1 MFDCAQAQVDALKAD
16 GCDYIICLGHLG
28 IDAESTGNRSID
40 LLEKVTGI
48 DVFIDGHSHSTL
60 EEIKEATNGTGKVG
74 DTVLTSTGTKLANV
88 GMVDISPDGTI
99 STSSLA
105 TSELTVTPDAKVA
118 ARAEEIQKEI
128 DADYGTV
135 FAKTEVALDG
145 EKANVRTGETNLGDL
160 IADAML
166 WQAGLLDEGVDA
178 AVTNGGGIRASIAAG
193 DITKKDIN
201 TVLPFGNTLYV
212 VKVTGAEL
220 LEALEAS
227 TYCTPE
233 AIGGFPQVAGI
244 EFTVNTGAQFDTKE
258 LYPGST
264 YGKPASINRVMIQTV
279 GGEAFNPEETYT
291 IVTNDF
297 MGAAVVSAN
306 ALYAPK
312 KGEDKTLLQDLL
324 DSGAISGS
332 TVVIWDYAPL
342 LFDEDFASFL
352 FYPVDGS
359 PASFTSFKL
368 DKVTVN
374 GLSCQTLQ
382 VTTPEEVSAYL
393 ASIGYDAGGFGY
405 VEITYDEDKAQAAAT
420 EHYTDENGKT
430 YPLLAFSFTY
440 TATQADGSQVKGS
453 FTDNYYLDE

>member
-1 MFDCAQAQVDALKAD
+1 M
-16 GCDYIICLGHLG
+16 
-28 IDAESTGNRSID
+28 ST
-40 LLEKVTGI
+40 
-48 DVFIDGHSHSTL
+48 
-60 EEIKEATNGTGKVG
+60 
-74 DTVLTSTGTKLANV
+74 
-88 GMVDISPDGTI
+88 
-99 STSSLA
+99 
-105 TSELTVTPDAKVA
+105 
-118 ARAEEIQKEI
+118 
-128 DADYGTV
+128 
-135 FAKTEVALDG
+135 
-145 EKANVRTGETNLGDL
+145 
-160 IADAML
+160 
-166 WQAGLLDEGVDA
+166 
-178 AVTNGGGIRASIAAG
+178 
-193 DITKKDIN
+193 
-201 TVLPFGNTLYV
+201 
-212 VKVTGAEL
+212 
-220 LEALEAS
+220 
-227 TYCTPE
+227 
-233 AIGGFPQVAGI
+233 
-244 EFTVNTGAQFDTKE
+244 AQFLTLLLRALGYEDGKDFTW
-258 LYPGST
+258 ST
-264 YGKPASINRVMIQTV
+264 PWTLTDQLCITDGDYTAQT
-279 GGEAFNPEETYT
+279 ATFLRA
-291 IVTNDF
+291 D
-297 MGAAVVSAN
+297 AAVVSAN

>member
-1 MFDCAQAQVDALKAD
+1 MLFRSGITDGDYTAQTATFLRAD
-16 GCDYIICLGHLG
+16 
-28 IDAESTGNRSID
+28 
-40 LLEKVTGI
+40 
-48 DVFIDGHSHSTL
+48 
-60 EEIKEATNGTGKVG
+60 
-74 DTVLTSTGTKLANV
+74 
-88 GMVDISPDGTI
+88 
-99 STSSLA
+99 
-105 TSELTVTPDAKVA
+105 
-118 ARAEEIQKEI
+118 
-128 DADYGTV
+128 
-135 FAKTEVALDG
+135 
-145 EKANVRTGETNLGDL
+145 
-160 IADAML
+160 
-166 WQAGLLDEGVDA
+166 
-178 AVTNGGGIRASIAAG
+178 
-193 DITKKDIN
+193 
-201 TVLPFGNTLYV
+201 
-212 VKVTGAEL
+212 
-220 LEALEAS
+220 
-227 TYCTPE
+227 
-233 AIGGFPQVAGI
+233 
-244 EFTVNTGAQFDTKE
+244 
-258 LYPGST
+258 
-264 YGKPASINRVMIQTV
+264 
-279 GGEAFNPEETYT
+279 
-291 IVTNDF
+291 
-297 MGAAVVSAN
+297 AAVVSAN